1 MLPNRWPWPIFRLMQ
16 RPLRASLN
24 ERRDVACR
32 LLGEE
37 DSSLEDLSRN
47 IRSKCLGELNFI
59 STTGKFPLGSQLH
72 AILASMAIN
81 MRLDSGSLESLNSMV
96 KSAMSLAS
104 NTRMS
109 LELLSSRVNSRKTC
123 TLLSGGSTKLKDVRP
138 VLESLAK
145 SLMLHQGS
153 ETNVLADTYRWTPP
167 LPVKDMTPNTPKI
180 YDPSLTLSSSQKWAV
195 QYHRKLMKCLRQST
209 KHAADSKDIKAVS
222 VVQAICF
229 TPQGFSICV
238 DGVQYQT
245 AVFLVAE
252 ITARTCQLVHVMYH
266 TSSSTGSPSL
276 QLRTR
281 DLVFRSS
288 IDIIAGLQSSLQT
301 VRKSK
306 VCISLFYLGLA
317 DTWYDSGSIILTIRG
332 EEQHLFDIHSRKPR
346 EIKQTIDAPAPLADG
361 DIDGV
366 ELDVDA
372 EPEMIQ
378 REVEFQEALLPSSSQ
393 IKV

>member
-1 MLPNRWPWPIFRLMQ
+1 
-16 RPLRASLN
+16 
-24 ERRDVACR
+24 
-32 LLGEE
+32 
-37 DSSLEDLSRN
+37 
-47 IRSKCLGELNFI
+47 
-59 STTGKFPLGSQLH
+59 
-72 AILASMAIN
+72 
-81 MRLDSGSLESLNSMV
+81 
-96 KSAMSLAS
+96 
-104 NTRMS
+104 
-109 LELLSSRVNSRKTC
+109 
-123 TLLSGGSTKLKDVRP
+123 
-138 VLESLAK
+138 
-145 SLMLHQGS
+145 
-153 ETNVLADTYRWTPP
+153 
-167 LPVKDMTPNTPKI
+167 
-180 YDPSLTLSSSQKWAV
+180 
-195 QYHRKLMKCLRQST
+195 
-209 KHAADSKDIKAVS
+209 
-222 VVQAICF
+222 
-229 TPQGFSICV
+229 
-238 DGVQYQT
+238 
-245 AVFLVAE
+245 
-252 ITARTCQLVHVMYH
+252 MYH

>member
-167 LPVKDMTPNTPKI
+167 LPVKDMTPNTPAI
-180 YDPSLTLSSSQKWAV
+180 YDPSLTLSSSQKWAG

-245 AVFLVAE
+245 AVFWSLKS
-252 ITARTCQLVHVMYH
+252 QHVHV
-266 TSSSTGSPSL
+266 S
-276 QLRTR
+276 
-281 DLVFRSS
+281 
-288 IDIIAGLQSSLQT
+288 
-301 VRKSK
+301 
-306 VCISLFYLGLA
+306 
-317 DTWYDSGSIILTIRG
+317 WY
-332 EEQHLFDIHSRKPR
+332 
-346 EIKQTIDAPAPLADG
+346 
-361 DIDGV
+361 
-366 ELDVDA
+366 
-372 EPEMIQ
+372 M
-378 REVEFQEALLPSSSQ
+378 
-393 IKV
+393 